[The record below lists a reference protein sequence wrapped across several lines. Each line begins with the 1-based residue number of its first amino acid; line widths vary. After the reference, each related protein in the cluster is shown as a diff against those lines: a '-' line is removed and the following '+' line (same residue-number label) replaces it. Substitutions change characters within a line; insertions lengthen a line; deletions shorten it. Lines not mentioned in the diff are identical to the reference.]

1 MPGALIDQDKG
12 LRNMKS
18 NRTSLPES
26 NSKRI
31 ERGNNSLV
39 QNNKTLSQERSGQQY
54 VVNGQGKNQQQEAP
68 YPATKIQLID
78 RKETINQAVPR
89 SVA

>member
-1 MPGALIDQDKG
+1 
-12 LRNMKS
+12 MKS

-54 VVNGQGKNQQQEAP
+54 VVNGQSKNQQQEAP
-68 YPATKIQLID
+68 FPATKI
-78 RKETINQAVPR
+78 
-89 SVA
+89 